1 MLREC
6 EPVAKTPKQPNSDLL
21 IKNYILNGCKNA
33 KQAAIDAGY
42 SPKTAEQSASRV
54 LRSVKAQQAIEEYQK
69 TSHKAYIWTKVDKL
83 LKLQSLFDMSTEKY
97 IDAQGN
103 ERRENLSA
111 AINAIKEHNAMMGDV
126 EDKEEAKPLN
136 IVFSVREAKDDV
148 EVTNART

>member
-54 LRSVKAQQAIEEYQK
+54 LRSVKAHQAIEEYQK
-69 TSHKAYIWTKVDKL
+69 TSHKAYIWTKEDKL
-83 LKLQSLFDMSTEKY
+83 LKLQNLFDMSTEKY
-97 IDAQGN
+97 FDAQGN
-103 ERRENLSA
+103 ERRENLNS
-111 AINAIKEHNAMMGDV
+111 AINAIKEHNQMMGDV
-126 EDKEEAKPLN
+126 VENSKPQSFVLN
-136 IVFSVREAKDDV
+136 LNV
-148 EVTNART
+148 ENASQTE

>member
-1 MLREC
+1 M
-6 EPVAKTPKQPNSDLL
+6 
-21 IKNYILNGCKNA
+21 IKVF
-33 KQAAIDAGY
+33 IDGASAGN
-42 SPKTAEQSASRV
+42 PGRV
-54 LRSVKAQQAIEEYQK
+54 GIGYVIYKE
-69 TSHKAYIWTKVDKL
+69 DKL